1 MTFDPNRR
9 GDQDDPIR
17 RRRVDG
23 EGSGWVPAIVAVL
36 ILLGFAYL
44 IFWGPALDQSTR
56 ESKVQTETTAP
67 AAPAPTP
74 KAPN

>member
-17 RRRVDG
+17 RRMVDG
-23 EGSGWVPAIVAVL
+23 EGSGWAPAIVAVL

-44 IFWGPALDQSTR
+44 IFWGPAPDQSTR
-56 ESKVQTETTAP
+56 ESKAQTEKTAP